1 MLACTGRI
9 VCYRKGM
16 ETDAHAELERECLW
30 DCYEVA
36 KGNGSGVER
45 KGGGEWRWVGKV
57 SDGKYYTYTLSAQPL
72 AQAQAQK
79 ENRREK

>member
-1 MLACTGRI
+1 M
-9 VCYRKGM
+9 YRKGCLLQKGM
-16 ETDAHAELERECLW
+16 ETDAQAELERECLW

-45 KGGGEWRWVGKV
+45 KGGGEWRWVGKP
-57 SDGKYYTYTLSAQPL
+57 SGGKYYTYTLSAQPL

>member
-45 KGGGEWRWVGKV
+45 KGGGEWKWVGKQ
-57 SDGKYYTYTLSAQPL
+57 SGGKYYLKSF
-72 AQAQAQK
+72 
-79 ENRREK
+79 